1 MGPLDVTKPWQT
13 SGVGGM
19 RRFLKRSWR
28 LICTEEGT
36 FDKARIT
43 DDDPDT
49 ETLGLLHQTI
59 EIVTSDLD
67 GLRFNTAISR
77 LMELVNELTPKT
89 AISRA
94 IVEPFVLLL
103 SPFAPHMCEELWSVL
118 GHKQSLAYAPW
129 PKASAE
135 IIAATRKLKEY
146 PVQVN
151 GTLRARVMAS
161 PDLDKN
167 ALLAAVKQS
176 PEVQALLAGKA
187 VLKEVVVPG
196 RLVNFVVAK

>member
-1 MGPLDVTKPWQT
+1 VTKPWQT

-19 RRFLKRSWR
+19 RRFLNRSWR
-28 LICTEEGT
+28 LICTEEGE

-43 DDDPDT
+43 DEAPEQD
-49 ETLGLLHQTI
+49 TLGLLHQTI
-59 EIVTSDLD
+59 DIVTNDLD
-67 GLRFNTAISR
+67 GLRFNTAIAR
-77 LMELVNELTPKT
+77 LMELVNELTPRPQ
-89 AISRA
+89 ISRA
-94 IVEPFVLLL
+94 VIEPFVLLL
-103 SPFAPHMCEELWSVL
+103 SPFAPHMCEELWSIL
-118 GHKQSLAYAPW
+118 GHRKSLAYEPW

-161 PDLDKN
+161 PDLDKEG
-167 ALLAAVKQS
+167 LLAAVKQS
-176 PEVQALLAGKA
+176 PEVQAQLAGKT

-196 RLVNFVVAK
+196 RLVNFVIGK